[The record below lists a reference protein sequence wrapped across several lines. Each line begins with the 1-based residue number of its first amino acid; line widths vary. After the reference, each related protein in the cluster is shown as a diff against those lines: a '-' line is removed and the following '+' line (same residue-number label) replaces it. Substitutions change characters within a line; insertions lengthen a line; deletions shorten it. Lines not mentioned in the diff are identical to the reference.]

1 MSNSAAN
8 AAAKRRRGATQ
19 QPMSQSNQSNQLNQ
33 QTTVTPTLTVPQSI
47 YLLSNRI
54 NHLEAQLHQAI
65 NSNAIGEVN
74 NNNTNENTIIHENA
88 QQVSSPITDTDNF
101 IAKSDFND
109 VMTSIGSDMNGLSQ
123 KMNTLNEFVLSIQN
137 SYLGLNKAI
146 LEIQQKATVLNNSN
160 NISLDISNDNNNLAD
175 FNAIDNEEDRS
186 NVKEEDNSNVEEED
200 NSNVENT
207 TLIVEEDQAPSHV
220 VAADITSRL
229 KMLSAKSNVENNNI
243 TVEDVSDEEEEE
255 A

>member
-19 QPMSQSNQSNQLNQ
+19 QPMTAGNQLNQ
-33 QTTVTPTLTVPQSI
+33 PTTTTPTLTVPQSI

-54 NHLEAQLHQAI
+54 NQLEAQLHHAI

-74 NNNTNENTIIHENA
+74 NSNTNENTIIHENV
-88 QQVSSPITDTDNF
+88 QQVSSPVTDTDNF

-146 LEIQQKATVLNNSN
+146 LEIQQKATVLNDSN
-160 NISLDISNDNNNLAD
+160 NISLDISNDNNNNLAD
-175 FNAIDNEEDRS
+175 FNATDNENEKDI
-186 NVKEEDNSNVEEED
+186 SNVEEED
-200 NSNVENT
+200 NSNT
-207 TLIVEEDQAPSHV
+207 GQSTLIVEEDEAPSQV

-229 KMLSAKSNVENNNI
+229 KMLSVKSNEENGV

-255 A
+255 V

>member
-19 QPMSQSNQSNQLNQ
+19 QPMSQSNQSNQSNQLNQ

-47 YLLSNRI
+47 YLLSSRI
-54 NHLEAQLHQAI
+54 NHLEAQLQHAI

-74 NNNTNENTIIHENA
+74 NNNTNENTIIHENV

-137 SYLGLNKAI
+137 SYLVLNKAI

-175 FNAIDNEEDRS
+175 FNAIDNEED
-186 NVKEEDNSNVEEED
+186 

-207 TLIVEEDQAPSHV
+207 TLIVEEEQAPSHV

>member
-1 MSNSAAN
+1 
-8 AAAKRRRGATQ
+8 
-19 QPMSQSNQSNQLNQ
+19 
-33 QTTVTPTLTVPQSI
+33 
-47 YLLSNRI
+47 
-54 NHLEAQLHQAI
+54 
-65 NSNAIGEVN
+65 
-74 NNNTNENTIIHENA
+74 
-88 QQVSSPITDTDNF
+88 
-101 IAKSDFND
+101 
-109 VMTSIGSDMNGLSQ
+109 
-123 KMNTLNEFVLSIQN
+123 MNTLNEFVLSIQN

>member
-19 QPMSQSNQSNQLNQ
+19 QPMSQSNQSNQSNQLNQ

-54 NHLEAQLHQAI
+54 NQLEAQLHQAI

-74 NNNTNENTIIHENA
+74 NNNTNENTIIHENV

-160 NISLDISNDNNNLAD
+160 NISLDISNDNNNNLAD
-175 FNAIDNEEDRS
+175 FNAIDNEEDR
-186 NVKEEDNSNVEEED
+186 SNVEEED

-207 TLIVEEDQAPSHV
+207 TLIVEEEQAPSHV